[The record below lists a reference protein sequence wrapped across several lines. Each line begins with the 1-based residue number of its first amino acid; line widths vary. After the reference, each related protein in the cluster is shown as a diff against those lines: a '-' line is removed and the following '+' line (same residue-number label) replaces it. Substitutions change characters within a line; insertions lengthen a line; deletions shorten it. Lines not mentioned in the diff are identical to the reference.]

1 MKVFHILEI
10 ITFHDSVKS
19 IDASFDHSPFFDFAC
34 LHGRKTYKTFNYI
47 LNLIHFN
54 LLKWNDRPLLKE
66 NLNSRQ
72 EEELM

>member
-1 MKVFHILEI
+1 MKVFYILEI

-34 LHGRKTYKTFNYI
+34 LRGRKTYKTFNYI

-54 LLKWNDRPLLKE
+54 LLK
-66 NLNSRQ
+66 
-72 EEELM
+72 